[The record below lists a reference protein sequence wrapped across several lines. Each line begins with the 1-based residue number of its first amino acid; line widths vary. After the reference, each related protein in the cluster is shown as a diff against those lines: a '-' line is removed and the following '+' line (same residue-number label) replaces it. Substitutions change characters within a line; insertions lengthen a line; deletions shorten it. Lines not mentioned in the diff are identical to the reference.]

1 MRVRGTPRT
10 WRTWWLWGPPLLKDH
25 AAVEPHLLE
34 DQTVLIQTLIELE
47 DNVAAAMAAVC
58 VSLTGTALP
67 LPLDTCSMTVIT
79 P

>member
-1 MRVRGTPRT
+1 M
-10 WRTWWLWGPPLLKDH
+10 
-25 AAVEPHLLE
+25 EPHLLE

-67 LPLDTCSMTVIT
+67 LPLDTCSMTDIT